1 LAEQVIPGFFKQ
13 LPLKQPY
20 PLAQA
25 LFVVQDVAQIPPEHV
40 YPGWQVVVPRQDPLP
55 LHSPL
60 AEVAVGQA
68 PTQVPSAVL
77 AGTLE
82 QLPTDPLKLHEE
94 QTGQLALV
102 QHTPSTQLP
111 VEHPAAEVQLC
122 PTPIF
127 VQTPPMQLKL
137 SAVSQ
142 FVLAFPTVH
151 ELAQAPETHIYPVGH
166 ATGVPGVQ
174 VPEPLHFPVPA
185 PVLIASWLSAQPDAG
200 VQALPFH
207 CSQAPVAVHLPSVPQ
222 LVLAVTEQ
230 RL

>member
-1 LAEQVIPGFFKQ
+1 MIPGFFKQ

-20 PLAQA
+20 RSHRRYSLYRMSRKSRQNMCS
-25 LFVVQDVAQIPPEHV
+25 
-40 YPGWQVVVPRQDPLP
+40 PGWQVVVPRRDPLP

-82 QLPTDPLKLHEE
+82 QLPTDPLDLPRNRPDSSRSCSRPP
-94 QTGQLALV
+94 
-102 QHTPSTQLP
+102 PSTQLP

-122 PTPIF
+122 PIPIF

-151 ELAQAPETHIYPVGH
+151 ELAQAPETHIYPGRTRYRR
-166 ATGVPGVQ
+166 ARRAGPR
-174 VPEPLHFPVPA
+174 PLHFPVPA
-185 PVLIASWLSAQPDAG
+185 PVLIASWLSPQPDAG
-200 VQALPFH
+200 VQALPSH